1 MTFSV
6 EVTNESALGVQGL
19 PPTSTNIHRIYGAV
33 SSHNNNVFSMDCY
46 VAACRLKSKKVMS
59 KREDIIQN
67 PRLFLAFFH
76 LRSYP
81 FEKIHV

>member
-19 PPTSTNIHRIYGAV
+19 PPTSTNGAV
-33 SSHNNNVFSMDCY
+33 SSPNNNMFSMDNY

-67 PRLFLAFFH
+67 PRLFLTFIH